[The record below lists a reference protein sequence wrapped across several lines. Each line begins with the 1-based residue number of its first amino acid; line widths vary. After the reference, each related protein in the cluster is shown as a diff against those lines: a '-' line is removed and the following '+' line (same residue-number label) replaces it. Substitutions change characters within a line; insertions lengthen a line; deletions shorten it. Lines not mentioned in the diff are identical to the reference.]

1 MLGICGNLV
10 GATVTLE
17 AAVELCLECR
27 SVPPPPV
34 DGASEPPV
42 TAAEPLFDAE
52 CIDPIVFI
60 LALLELVLDVPEL
73 VVLRIELRVPEGL
86 SVTEDFSPV
95 GGGRGSRRLSHPC
108 RNAALGVIRVTGS
121 HSRHLRMKSRNM
133 GSSQPFSAV

>member
-1 MLGICGNLV
+1 VLGICGNLV
-10 GATVTLE
+10 EATVTLE

-27 SVPPPPV
+27 SVPPPV

-73 VVLRIELRVPEGL
+73 VVLRIEFRVPEGL
-86 SVTEDFSPV
+86 SVTEDFSPEGV
-95 GGGRGSRRLSHPC
+95 
-108 RNAALGVIRVTGS
+108 AAA
-121 HSRHLRMKSRNM
+121 
-133 GSSQPFSAV
+133 F